1 MDHSDAQPPH
11 DPEQPSGDPPQ
22 TVNQEIRHA
31 QVSALVSESVGRGVF
46 STGAIVMQGSDEFVL
61 DFLQR
66 TGHPHQVAARIVLP
80 PRVMPRLIQALNEN
94 LNNYRQRFGNP
105 PPLPTPPPGTTP
117 PTFDQVYENLKV
129 AEDVMSGAYANTVM
143 IGHTPS
149 EFWFDFITNFY
160 PKAAVSCR
168 VFLAAPQVPR
178 LFDTLVQSFQKFQER
193 VAAQQEKPSPP
204 NPPDGN
210 PENPPPAPPQS

>member
-1 MDHSDAQPPH
+1 MDQPGAEPPH
-11 DPEQPSGDPPQ
+11 DPQQPAGDPPH

-31 QVSALVSESVGRGVF
+31 QVSARVPESIARGVF

-66 TGHPHQVAARIVLP
+66 TGQPHQVAARIVLP
-80 PRVMPRLIQALNEN
+80 PRVVPRLIQALNEN

-105 PPLPTPPPGTTP
+105 PPLPAPPPGTTP
-117 PTFDQVYENLKV
+117 PTFEQVYENLKV
-129 AEDVMSGAYANTVM
+129 PEDVMSGAYANTVM

-178 LFDTLVQSFQKFQER
+178 LLDTLAQSFQKFQER
-193 VAAQQEKPSPP
+193 VAQQGKPLPP
-204 NPPDGN
+204 NPPEGN
-210 PENPPPAPPQS
+210 PDSPPPIPPQA